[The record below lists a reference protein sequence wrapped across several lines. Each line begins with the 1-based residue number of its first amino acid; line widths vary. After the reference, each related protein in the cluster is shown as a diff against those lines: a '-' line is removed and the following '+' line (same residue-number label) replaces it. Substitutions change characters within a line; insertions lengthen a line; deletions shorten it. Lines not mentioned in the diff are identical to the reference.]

1 MKKII
6 NNIHIFIQKWI
17 KDMKELFTSEFI
29 LEIIKKPSF
38 IGWAI
43 ITIMALVL
51 SLIYMSFTRTIEIG
65 MLGFVFY
72 FVFLRKNI

>member
-17 KDMKELFTSEFI
+17 KDMKELVTSEFI

-51 SLIYMSFTRTIEIG
+51 SLIYMGFIRTIEIG
-65 MLGFVFY
+65 MLGFIFY

>member
-6 NNIHIFIQKWI
+6 NNIHTFIQKWH
-17 KDMKELFTSEFI
+17 KDMKELLTSEFI

-38 IGWAI
+38 IGWTI
-43 ITIMALVL
+43 ITLLGFIL
-51 SLIYMSFTRTIEIG
+51 SLIYIGFLKTIEIILVG
-65 MLGFVFY
+65 IVFY

>member
-6 NNIHIFIQKWI
+6 NNIHTFIQKWI
-17 KDMKELFTSEFI
+17 KDMKELLTSEFI

-38 IGWAI
+38 IGWTI
-43 ITIMALVL
+43 ITLLAFIL
-51 SLIYMSFTRTIEIG
+51 SLIYIGFLKTIEIILVG
-65 MLGFVFY
+65 VVFY